1 MTLITRAAAEAYKLF
16 KIYDIDNNFLKSTII
31 VHDKTVFET
40 EDETY
45 TILNYLTDHNL
56 ELDPNEER
64 NKKILRL
71 AMVYNVDF
79 PVIYTMTAPY
89 THSYCVSYRQ
99 SPYIEKAYCQP
110 VTNDNWY
117 NGLPNT
123 LYAYLIKHHPTF
135 SYEDLLERVKAVYQD
150 NASIKQASG
159 VTYRGVPTSDAV
171 LQDVKAAL
179 RAGEPIENL
188 PNISLVVKDQLI
200 NIQND
205 FNQIRDELL
214 GE

>member
-40 EDETY
+40 EDEAY
-45 TILNYLTDHNL
+45 TILNYFADHNL

-64 NKKILRL
+64 NKNILRL
-71 AMVYNVDF
+71 AMVYNVNF
-79 PVIYTMTAPY
+79 PVSYTMTAPY
-89 THSYCVSYRQ
+89 THSYCVSQHR
-99 SPYIEKAYCQP
+99 SPYIEESYCEP
-110 VTNDNWY
+110 VTDDDWY

-123 LYAYLIKHHPTF
+123 LYTYLIKNQPTF
-135 SYEDLLERVKAVYQD
+135 SYEDLLEHIKTVYQD
-150 NASIKQASG
+150 ETYIVQMFPQNYSSQLTYNEMLQKLKRALVRNEL
-159 VTYRGVPTSDAV
+159 VTNNSDIA
-171 LQDVKAAL
+171 
-179 RAGEPIENL
+179 
-188 PNISLVVKDQLI
+188 
-200 NIQND
+200 IQNN